1 MNAGP
6 LEHFDRW
13 DIHKE
18 GTQAATRRVTDA
30 LDAERIAVRTA
41 LGYRAPHF
49 PLADHYAKEGEDWM
63 YGRGSH
69 DRLTDSGDWRE
80 RIVLTGH
87 RYMLEDTRIG
97 LSFLVSV
104 GELAGVA
111 TPLARAFA
119 AIGGA
124 ICGEDFMATGRTLSS
139 LGFGDLDRAGLQ
151 SLLRDG
157 FR

>member
-1 MNAGP
+1 
-6 LEHFDRW
+6 
-13 DIHKE
+13 
-18 GTQAATRRVTDA
+18 
-30 LDAERIAVRTA
+30 
-41 LGYRAPHF
+41 
-49 PLADHYAKEGEDWM
+49 M

-104 GELAGVA
+104 GEFAGVA

-119 AIGGA
+119 AIGSA
-124 ICGEDFMATGRTLSS
+124 ICGEDFMATGRTLKS
-139 LGFGDLDRAGLQ
+139 LGFGHLDRAGLQ